1 MTRIPIFYAAFFAI
15 VAISS
20 TLHAAS
26 FDCSALLTPIEQLIC
41 SNPELSSLD
50 DALGAAYERARSA
63 GNSAAR
69 STKEQQQWLIARND
83 CANREC
89 LKMLYE
95 ARIGELQAL
104 SSGANLGKRPEY
116 AKLVAEASLSGHWS
130 PLSPAHG
137 AVDMTLTPSAM
148 VDRKGR
154 RIAHRFLYAKD
165 GAYIFRV
172 DPKSS
177 RSELAPNEYAPYAV
191 YVLSSPD
198 SLSVCSYSEEELKT
212 ALRFCRD
219 AGGKYVRIR

>member
-1 MTRIPIFYAAFFAI
+1 M
-15 VAISS
+15 
-20 TLHAAS
+20 LHAAS

-50 DALGAAYERARSA
+50 DALGAAYEGARSA
-63 GNSAAR
+63 SGSPAR
-69 STKEQQQWLIARND
+69 NAKEQRQWLIARND
-83 CANREC
+83 CANKEC

-104 SSGANLGKRPEY
+104 SSGASLSKQPEY
-116 AKLVAEASLSGHWS
+116 TKLVAEASLSGRWS

-137 AVDMTLTPSAM
+137 AADMTLTPSAM
-148 VDRKGR
+148 VDHKGR

-172 DPKSS
+172 DPKRS

-198 SLSVCSYSEEELKT
+198 SLSVCFYSEEELKT
-212 ALRFCRD
+212 ALRFCVD

>member
-1 MTRIPIFYAAFFAI
+1 MPISCVAFFAI
-15 VAISS
+15 VAISPI
-20 TLHAAS
+20 LHAAS
-26 FDCSALLTPIEQLIC
+26 FDCSGLLTPIEQLIC

-50 DALGAAYERARSA
+50 DALGAAYKRARSA
-63 GNSAAR
+63 SDTAAR
-69 STKEQQQWLIARND
+69 SAREQRQWLIARNE
-83 CANREC
+83 CANGEC
-89 LKMLYE
+89 LKVLYE
-95 ARIGELQAL
+95 ARIGELEAL
-104 SSGANLGKRPEY
+104 SSGASLGKRPEY
-116 AKLVAEASLSGHWS
+116 AKLVAEASLSGQWS

-154 RIAHRFLYAKD
+154 RIAHRFFYAKD

-172 DPKSS
+172 DPKRS

-219 AGGKYVRIR
+219 TGGKYVRIR